1 MIRSRL
7 GQQEV
12 RKDLADVVVAHM
24 RSPWRRPIAAHSK
37 EAFQAIRSRVEDSS
51 RPLIIDSCCG
61 TGDST
66 RHLAAQFPDAL
77 VLGVDKSAHRLAR
90 HQFGESKNYAVLR
103 ADVNDFWRLAVA
115 AGWCPLRHYLL
126 YPNPYPKAS
135 QMRKRWYGSPAFP
148 TLLALGGLLTV
159 RTNWSIYA
167 QEFSLALQVAGFAS
181 TENQIAGIPPISA
194 FEMKYQERGHRLHQ
208 VTCDLGLGR
217 GVDDELDLSLEPI
230 SSGPT
235 G

>member
-1 MIRSRL
+1 
-7 GQQEV
+7 V
-12 RKDLADVVVAHM
+12 
-24 RSPWRRPIAAHSK
+24 HSK

-66 RHLAAQFPDAL
+66 RRLAAQFPDAL

-135 QMRKRWYGSPAFP
+135 QIRKRWYGSPAFP

-167 QEFSLALQVAGFAS
+167 QEFVLALAVAGLSA
-181 TENQIAGIPPISA
+181 TKTQAGGLPPLSA
-194 FEMKYQERGHRLHQ
+194 FEAKYRERGDTLHE
-208 VTCDLGLGR
+208 VICDLGDGIR
-217 GVDDELDLSLEPI
+217 VHNEP
-230 SSGPT
+230 G
-235 G
+235 

>member
-1 MIRSRL
+1 
-7 GQQEV
+7 
-12 RKDLADVVVAHM
+12 
-24 RSPWRRPIAAHSK
+24 
-37 EAFQAIRSRVEDSS
+37 
-51 RPLIIDSCCG
+51 
-61 TGDST
+61 
-66 RHLAAQFPDAL
+66 
-77 VLGVDKSAHRLAR
+77 
-90 HQFGESKNYAVLR
+90 
-103 ADVNDFWRLAVA
+103 
-115 AGWCPLRHYLL
+115 
-126 YPNPYPKAS
+126 
-135 QMRKRWYGSPAFP
+135 
-148 TLLALGGLLTV
+148 LLALGGLLTV

-208 VTCDLGLGR
+208 VTSDLGLGR